1 MNFSVSD
8 LLVLSVLAVIAALY
22 AAIRVGAAYD
32 ASHYFTPAKDARVHT
47 EARSRRAFRWG
58 K

>member
-1 MNFSVSD
+1 MNFSISD
-8 LLVLSVLAVIAALY
+8 LIVLSVLAVVAALY
-22 AAIRVGAAYD
+22 TAVRVGAAYD

>member
-1 MNFSVSD
+1 MTMSVGD
-8 LLVLSVLAVIAALY
+8 LLALSLIAVVAALY